1 MSTKYSQYKSTPTR
15 IPTIQRDYVQGSDA
29 NAEKRDA
36 FVRGILTSLLP
47 VNKSLFPIDFIYG
60 SKQQCADGSEEFLPI
75 DGQQRLTTL
84 TLLGW
89 LLSQRTLED
98 AHIVGKISYKNRTTS
113 DMFCQ
118 HLLEEKLP
126 SERTADYVSVS
137 HYIKTV
143 PMWFAEQW
151 LNDPT
156 ICAML
161 ELLDYMDSL
170 LDSPE
175 FKPYICDMA
184 NRFFD
189 KGNCPIEFEMLDMDE
204 YQLTEDLYIKMNSRG
219 KELTEFEIFKAE
231 FGKFLKDKFGDVLY
245 QFGKIENKTVP
256 ISEYFEYA
264 IEHQWTDLFWPYA
277 LENYQPGEDDRGAY
291 PTIDEYFMRFLLHF
305 TEMLFSEM
313 HDISGESKWMKQR
326 WPERDRNKELP
337 DPLEMF
343 SGKNNRWL
351 KRNIFRTYRYK
362 DNVVELFR
370 HLDMWAAL
378 QNSGEKITEFFNSLL
393 YIGQVD
399 DGSGKIN
406 VFEVSHDPEYNHPD
420 LFRGLLTRP
429 ANSGLQTWFRYLLHG
444 IAKAK
449 IRYENDKDS
458 LIDFVRIYWGLL
470 QNINQRNNT
479 KITVTFDIALDKAK
493 DVRRIIDNL
502 LGYNETVNPENP
514 YLRLDK
520 LIDSNI
526 YLQQEKKKGKFY
538 ATPQFEDLKQLC
550 NHEWTRWSF
559 ENILGALSQALHQ
572 NLASGVIADKF
583 KELYNMTDNLQR
595 SRELLRLGF
604 DGMNT
609 KSENY
614 LFGGPECWPYM
625 MSTKDERFNKALTGY
640 LLGNGNIINPT
651 PNTFGYYA
659 LKYNEFLQ
667 TSAKYLFYW
676 ESDFRVW
683 ALSGSRRLGYL
694 SDPYSDVVLKLV
706 NGDAISK
713 LSISS
718 SSTDSYHG
726 RLWFGNVGLSMECCE
741 NGWEIKGPD
750 YESSQ
755 PDLSSLEPRYCYDSK
770 SWNMIDQ
777 RNVFIFSGMILN
789 DLPGK
794 DRIETAVEF
803 INSL

>member
-1 MSTKYSQYKSTPTR
+1 MSAKYSQYKSTPTR

-47 VNKSLFPIDFIYG
+47 VNKSSFPIDFIYG

-89 LLSQRTLED
+89 LLSQRVPEENYN
-98 AHIVGKISYKNRTTS
+98 VGKMSYKNRITS

-126 SERTADYVSVS
+126 SNRPCDFVSVS

-175 FKPYICDMA
+175 FNPYICDMA
-184 NRFFD
+184 NRFFNED
-189 KGNCPIEFEMLDMDE
+189 NCPIEFEMLDMDE
-204 YQLTEDLYIKMNSRG
+204 YKLTEDLYIKMNSRG

-245 QFGKIENKTVP
+245 QYGKIENNTVTIP
-256 ISEYFEYA
+256 QYFEYA
-264 IEHQWTDLFWPYA
+264 VEHQWTDLFWPYA

-326 WPERDRNKELP
+326 WPERDSNKELP

-370 HLDMWAAL
+370 HLDIWAAL
-378 QNSGEKITEFFNSLL
+378 QNSDNNITGFFESLL

-399 DGSGKIN
+399 DGSGRVNI
-406 VFEVSHDPEYNHPD
+406 FEISSDPEFNHSD

-444 IAKAK
+444 ITKAK
-449 IRYENDKDS
+449 IRYENDKNS

-493 DVRRIIDNL
+493 DVRRIVDNL
-502 LGYNETVNPENP
+502 LGYNKTVNPENP

-520 LIDSNI
+520 LIESNI
-526 YLQQEKKKGKFY
+526 YVQQEKKKGKFY

-559 ENILGALSQALHQ
+559 ENILDALSQAMSQNISGGTIANNFMILYQMQ
-572 NLASGVIADKF
+572 NLKRVRK
-583 KELYNMTDNLQR
+583 
-595 SRELLRLGF
+595 LLTRGF

-609 KSENY
+609 KSWNY
-614 LFGGPECWPYM
+614 LYVGPSCWPYM
-625 MSTKDERFNKALTGY
+625 MATKNAGFCQALTDY
-640 LLGNGNIINPT
+640 LLGNGGIQNPI
-651 PNTFGYYA
+651 PNKFVYYA
-659 LKYNEFLQ
+659 LKYNDFLP
-667 TSAKYLFYW
+667 TSSKYLFYR
-676 ESDFRVW
+676 ESDFCVW
-683 ALSGSRRLGYL
+683 ALSGSRRAGYL
-694 SDPYSDVVLKLV
+694 SDPYSDVVMRHVK
-706 NGDAISK
+706 AESISK
-713 LSISS
+713 LGVSS
-718 SSTDSYHG
+718 SSVDSNHG
-726 RLWFGNVGLSMECCE
+726 RLWLENMGLSLECCE
-741 NGWEIKGPD
+741 DGWEIKGPD
-750 YESSQ
+750 YETLLQDVSV
-755 PDLSSLEPRYCYDSK
+755 LEPRYHYDSNLGK
-770 SWNMIDQ
+770 IIDRQ
-777 RNVFIFSGMILN
+777 NKFSFIGMILN